1 MLYQHC
7 QCMVQ
12 FFSHKKQEMTR
23 RRQIMISS
31 DVFARALLR
40 LKTEDGISP
49 VRFAADVG
57 ITYSTLNN
65 IKRGRQ
71 SLSPAL
77 YKTIIAKYP
86 QFERYA
92 SEEMQEP
99 GIKSGEQ
106 LELKDIFRKFDA
118 SPANCLKCASYSK
131 NNYGRAQSGRQNLP
145 TNYLIYIEKSR
156 KKSRV

>member
-7 QCMVQ
+7 QDMVQ

-71 SLSPAL
+71 SLSTAL

-86 QFERYA
+86 KFEQYA
-92 SEEMQEP
+92 SEEMEEP

-118 SPANCLKCASYSK
+118 YARELSEMRLLLEKQLRESAEREAKLANELL
-131 NNYGRAQSGRQNLP
+131 N
-145 TNYLIYIEKSR
+145 IYREKQ
-156 KKSRV
+156 KE

>member
-1 MLYQHC
+1 
-7 QCMVQ
+7 
-12 FFSHKKQEMTR
+12 
-23 RRQIMISS
+23 MISS

-40 LKTEDGISP
+40 LKTEDGISL

-57 ITYSTLNN
+57 ITYST
-65 IKRGRQ
+65 
-71 SLSPAL
+71 L

-92 SEEMQEP
+92 SEEMEEP

-118 SPANCLKCASYSK
+118 YARELSEMRLLLEKQLRESAEREAKLANELL
-131 NNYGRAQSGRQNLP
+131 N
-145 TNYLIYIEKSR
+145 IYREKQ
-156 KKSRV
+156 KE

>member
-1 MLYQHC
+1 
-7 QCMVQ
+7 MVH

-23 RRQIMISS
+23 RRQIIISS

-71 SLSPAL
+71 SLSTAL

-118 SPANCLKCASYSK
+118 YARELSEMRLLLEKQLRESAEREAKLANELL
-131 NNYGRAQSGRQNLP
+131 N
-145 TNYLIYIEKSR
+145 IYREKQ
-156 KKSRV
+156 KKE